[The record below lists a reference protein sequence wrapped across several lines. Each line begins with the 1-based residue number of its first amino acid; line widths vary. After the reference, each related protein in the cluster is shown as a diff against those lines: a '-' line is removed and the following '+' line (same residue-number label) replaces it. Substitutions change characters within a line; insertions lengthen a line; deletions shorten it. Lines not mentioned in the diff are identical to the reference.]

1 MMPEWLVAVT
11 TRVVM
16 AIIAVLC
23 FLFGCT
29 HDPDG
34 FARPRGSAGPGRLQG
49 AAQRGLDA
57 SCRQSGAACASEA
70 STWAQK

>member
-34 FARPRGSAGPGRLQG
+34 FARPRRGAGPGKLQG
-49 AAQRGLDA
+49 AAQRGVDA
-57 SCRQSGAACASEA
+57 ACRPSGAPCASEA
-70 STWAQK
+70 STWAQR